1 MKHDYY
7 VVCAHGGP
15 RGLREVAF
23 FNLFPGWMA
32 AAKYLIFIIR
42 ILLQA
47 SDRTKVRFMAI
58 GAG

>member
-1 MKHDYY
+1 MEQKNRQDMGSNKPIRRI
-7 VVCAHGGP
+7 VIAGG
-15 RGLREVAF
+15 GTA
-23 FNLFPGWMA
+23 GWMA